1 MKNNPVDVLINGSG
15 IAGVALAHLLG
26 ARGHSVTVIE
36 RAARN
41 RAQNGADLLKPS
53 GIGVVRAMGLLDDV
67 FAAGG
72 LRRDAMR
79 LYHDKAPIASL
90 DYRSASALG
99 YFILIPCEQLRR
111 LLLAKLDGLPNVRL
125 RFETSIERIER
136 DADGTVTSLTLSDG
150 ERVAPTVLVG
160 ADGARSMIRDDVLRM
175 PAERVPYATPMA
187 FGTIALTD
195 SVRECNRLYVDS
207 NQGLAYFYPIGDQ
220 ATRLVVSFPADEM
233 QGYLADTTRTKLLAR
248 LNEFVGDESADAMA
262 AIGAGTAFPLI
273 PLGRMN
279 LDRYHKRNAVLLGD
293 AAHSIHPITGQG
305 MNLAIEDAGE
315 LGACLDLHLSGQITL
330 ADALERFERIRRP
343 VNEAVISYGHT
354 LATTYH
360 DRAALVANFR
370 SQLQTSGRDAAWLGT
385 AVEV

>member
-36 RAARN
+36 RTARN

-315 LGACLDLHLSGQITL
+315 LGACLDLHLSGQIT
-330 ADALERFERIRRP
+330 
-343 VNEAVISYGHT
+343 
-354 LATTYH
+354 
-360 DRAALVANFR
+360 
-370 SQLQTSGRDAAWLGT
+370 
-385 AVEV
+385 

>member
-1 MKNNPVDVLINGSG
+1 MKNNQVDVLINGSG

-26 ARGHSVTVIE
+26 TRGHSVTVVE

-53 GIGVVRAMGLLDDV
+53 GIGIVRKMGLLDDV

-72 LRRDAMR
+72 LRRDAMK
-79 LYHDKAPIASL
+79 LFHDKEPIASL
-90 DYRSASALG
+90 DYRTSSALG
-99 YFILIPCEQLRR
+99 FFILIPCEQLRR

-125 RFETSIERIER
+125 RFETSIERIEQ
-136 DADGTVTSLTLSDG
+136 DADGTVTSLALSDG
-150 ERVAPTVLVG
+150 ETVAPTVLIG
-160 ADGARSMIRDDVLRM
+160 ADGARSMIRSDVLRAH
-175 PAERVPYATPMA
+175 AERVPYAAPMA

-207 NQGLAYFYPIGDQ
+207 NQGLAYFYPIGNE
-220 ATRLVVSFPADEM
+220 ATRLVVSFPASDM
-233 QGYLADTTRTKLLAR
+233 QNYLADATRTKLVAR
-248 LNEFVGDESADAMA
+248 LAEFVGDESADAMA
-262 AIGAGTAFPLI
+262 AIGPGTEFPSI

-279 LDRYHKRNAVLLGD
+279 LDCYHKRNVALLGD

-315 LGACLDLHLSGQITL
+315 LGECLDLHLSGQIAL
-330 ADALERFERIRRP
+330 ADALDRFERIRHP
-343 VNEAVISYGHT
+343 VNEAVISYGHA

-360 DRAALVANFR
+360 DRAALLANFR
-370 SQLQTSGRDAAWLGT
+370 SQLQTSGRDAALLGT
-385 AVEV
+385 DAEA